1 MKINVARGVMLA
13 LLLPAST
20 AALADRDNTDVIYLT
35 NGDRITGEILSLEF
49 GTLRF
54 ETSNAGTLSIEW
66 PAIRAIT
73 SQYGF
78 TIESRDG
85 GRYTGVITA
94 SDENQLAMDLVVGD
108 TVKMPLT
115 EVVRLTQIESGFW
128 KSINGS
134 LSVGLNY
141 TKASDTGTA
150 SLNFSAT
157 YRNPRIEST
166 LTLSANSTTTPEGTT
181 DRNQLANS
189 LRLVRPGARY
199 WNFLSSID
207 RNEELGIDARIQL
220 GAGFGRHLI
229 QTKHTALDGTL
240 GLSFNNEWVTGQTA
254 SNQSVEGVI
263 NAEWHIFRFSD
274 PETSMVTTLSL
285 LPSLTESNRWRSEFN
300 ITLSRDIFKDFT
312 LDLSYYNSYDSKPP
326 DENASK
332 SDYGIVTSI
341 SYKF

>member
-1 MKINVARGVMLA
+1 MNKNTARGVVLAML
-13 LLLPAST
+13 LCASE
-20 AALADRDNTDVIYLT
+20 AALAGRDNTDVIYLT

-49 GTLRF
+49 GTLRL
-54 ETSNAGTLSIEW
+54 ETSNVGTITIEW
-66 PAIRAIT
+66 PAVRAIT
-73 SQYGF
+73 STYGF

-85 GRYTGVITA
+85 GRYTGVISG
-94 SDENQLAMDLVVGD
+94 SDENQLALDLVVGGA
-108 TVKMPLT
+108 VKLPLS
-115 EVVRLTQIESGFW
+115 EVVRLSQIESGFW
-128 KSINGS
+128 NSINGS

-141 TKASDTGTA
+141 TKASDTGSA

-166 LTLSANSTTTPEGTT
+166 LTVSANSTTTPEGTT

-189 LRLVRPGARY
+189 LRLVRPGKQY
-199 WNFLSSID
+199 WNFLSSFD

-229 QTKHTALDGTL
+229 QTKHTAVDGTL
-240 GLSFNNEWVTGQTA
+240 GLSFNNEWVTGQTDT
-254 SNQSVEGVI
+254 NQSLEGVI
-263 NAEWHIFRFSD
+263 NGEWHIFRFSD

-285 LPSLTESNRWRSEFN
+285 FPSLTESNRWRSEFN
-300 ITLSRDIFKDFT
+300 ITLSRDIYKDFT

-332 SDYGIVTSI
+332 SDYGIVTSV